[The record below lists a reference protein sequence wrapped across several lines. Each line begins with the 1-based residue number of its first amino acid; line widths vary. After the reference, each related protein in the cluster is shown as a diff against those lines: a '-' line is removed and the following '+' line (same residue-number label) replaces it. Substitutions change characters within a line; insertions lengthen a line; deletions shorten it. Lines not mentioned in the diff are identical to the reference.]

1 MSNRAKPR
9 NEEVDTKEST
19 TENPK
24 VEKSTATPSKKVEVV
39 EFTAK
44 QIGPIFGLEK
54 AICIWLSNKFADRKL
69 SMEGWLDILLAEK
82 VIKEEGKKSML
93 ERFQK

>member
-9 NEEVDTKEST
+9 NEEVDAKGSAS
-19 TENPK
+19 ENP
-24 VEKSTATPSKKVEVV
+24 TTRPPSKKVKVV

-54 AICIWLSNKFADRKL
+54 AICIWLSKKFAGRKL

-82 VIKEEGKKSML
+82 VIKEDGKKSML